1 MHPNH
6 DSAHGDVGLAIG
18 LWCNG
23 QPLRREFSG
32 LARRDENRPVSE
44 DTVFDIASVSK
55 MFTGLGILMLI
66 EDGLLSRKTR
76 LGDLLPVMKDAA
88 GAVTIDHLLHHCS
101 ALPDYMTLFGR
112 EGLGTSDRLGM
123 NETLNILSRQPPPDA
138 PARILEP
145 LGMHRTQLVDQ
156 MPAQIP
162 EVAYSYD
169 ATGYRHRPMWEM
181 TGDGQIHTTLD
192 DLAIWAAELIEA
204 RTFRTLV
211 PELLT
216 TGCLKDGTC
225 VPYGVGIRKERI
237 KNRYVYGHG
246 GGWAG
251 FRSSLLVMPSNGLA
265 AIVLANQ
272 SDIEAGDMAMR
283 MLTDHETCLTQ

>member
-18 LWCNG
+18 LWRNG

-32 LARRDENRPVSE
+32 LARRDEDRPVSE

-138 PARILEP
+138 PGESYCYSNTGYVLLAAIIERLVGVSHATFTRSRILEP

-181 TGDGQIHTTLD
+181 TGDG
-192 DLAIWAAELIEA
+192 
-204 RTFRTLV
+204 
-211 PELLT
+211 
-216 TGCLKDGTC
+216 
-225 VPYGVGIRKERI
+225 
-237 KNRYVYGHG
+237 
-246 GGWAG
+246 
-251 FRSSLLVMPSNGLA
+251 
-265 AIVLANQ
+265 
-272 SDIEAGDMAMR
+272 
-283 MLTDHETCLTQ
+283 